1 MKFLSVVILLTVMA
15 VAKSTVETVD
25 HGAKHGKQAHTV
37 EGHHNVHFDHEAIL
51 GRKPK
56 QQWIKAYMKNTL
68 IIWIHMLYL
77 NQGWASFSIL
87 QNWATFGKT
96 KLKFWTVLKNNKFVS
111 SNRLTHFIQ
120 DTDTLVVLL
129 NWKQAGVKIMSHICE
144 PWSWLQPVCLRH

>member
-56 QQWIKAYMKNTL
+56 QQ
-68 IIWIHMLYL
+68 
-77 NQGWASFSIL
+77 
-87 QNWATFGKT
+87 
-96 KLKFWTVLKNNKFVS
+96 
-111 SNRLTHFIQ
+111 
-120 DTDTLVVLL
+120 
-129 NWKQAGVKIMSHICE
+129 
-144 PWSWLQPVCLRH
+144 